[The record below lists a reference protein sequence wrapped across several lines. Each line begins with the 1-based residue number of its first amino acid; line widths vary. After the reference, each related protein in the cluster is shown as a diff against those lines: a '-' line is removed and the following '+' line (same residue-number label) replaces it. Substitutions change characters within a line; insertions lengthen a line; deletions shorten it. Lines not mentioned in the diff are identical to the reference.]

1 MKVIIIGAGWAG
13 CAAAIEAKKF
23 ADEVILLEK
32 TDLVLGVGNV
42 GGIMRNNG
50 RYTAAEELISMGSGE
65 LIKICDEN
73 STHKNLD
80 FPGHEG
86 ATLYNVCTIEGAV
99 RRFLKKSGVDLRII
113 SRALDVEVKDK
124 KIKKIILSNGEELE
138 GDVYI
143 ECTGSTGP
151 MGNCLKYGNGCA
163 MCVLRCPT
171 FGGRVSIS
179 EKAGGYDFSG
189 ERENGNIGAF
199 SGSCKL
205 DKGTLDKNLVQEIEE
220 KGVKVIKI
228 PKEQV
233 DLNKLKNKV
242 CQQYALKEF
251 AENLVLLDTGHI
263 KLMTSYFPLEK
274 LRKIEGFENAKYI
287 DPYSGGIGN
296 SVRYVSV
303 AKRDDYMRVVGVD
316 NLFVAGEK
324 SGLIVGHTEC
334 MISGVL
340 AGYNAIR
347 YVLGKELL
355 KIPNNCILGDFI
367 SYCNNIDNFAK
378 SRVKRYTF
386 SGAEYFKRMKE
397 LGLYSRDPEK
407 INLRI
412 EDLGLKNI
420 FNSI

>member
-23 ADEVILLEK
+23 VDEVILLEK

-50 RYTAAEELISMGSGE
+50 RYTAAEELIAMGSGE

-73 STHKNLD
+73 SVHKNVN

-99 RRFLKKSGVDLRII
+99 RRYLKNSGIDLRMT
-113 SRALDVEVKDK
+113 SRALDVIVKDR
-124 KIKKIILSNGEELE
+124 KIEKIILSNGEEIE
-138 GDVYI
+138 GDVFI
-143 ECTGSTGP
+143 EATGSTGP

-179 EKAGGYDFSG
+179 EKAGGHDFSG

-205 DKGTLDKNLVQEIEE
+205 DKGTLDRKIVEDVERD
-220 KGVKVIKI
+220 GVKIIKI
-228 PKEQV
+228 PKDEV

-242 CQQYALKEF
+242 CQQYALKDF

-263 KLMTSYFPLEK
+263 KLMSSYYPLEK
-274 LRKIEGFENAKYI
+274 LRKIDGFQNAKFI

-303 AKRDDYMRVVGVD
+303 AKRDDYMKAIGVE

-324 SGLIVGHTEC
+324 SGLIVGHTEA
-334 MISGVL
+334 ML
-340 AGYNAIR
+340 NK
-347 YVLGKELL
+347 LQ
-355 KIPNNCILGDFI
+355 
-367 SYCNNIDNFAK
+367 
-378 SRVKRYTF
+378 
-386 SGAEYFKRMKE
+386 
-397 LGLYSRDPEK
+397 
-407 INLRI
+407 
-412 EDLGLKNI
+412 
-420 FNSI
+420 